1 MTTTQYQDL
10 LEHIPC
16 NLCGN
21 DNFDIIYPP
30 SYNLAKPEEITEVFR
45 SSGDDILLDQLVC
58 CRSCKLQ
65 YLTPRLKSSIII
77 DGYSAGEDPL
87 FVSQV
92 KAREKT
98 FLRAWQSIIGNKR
111 PPGRLLDVGTASGAF
126 LKVAKDHDWQ
136 IAGCEPNRWLTD
148 WCQKQYDITV
158 FPGTIFDMNLPD
170 NHFDIVS
177 LWDVLEHTTDPQAV
191 LKECRRVLKKD
202 GLLIVNYPDIG
213 SLVARMMRR
222 KWVFLLSIHLYYFTR
237 ATIKKLLTQAGF
249 HVTNTR
255 PHWQT
260 LELGYIILRMKPYLP
275 KVVNVA
281 EKLVKKLRME
291 NLAIPYWMGQTLV
304 IAKKV

>member
-1 MTTTQYQDL
+1 MTTTDYQDL

-16 NLCGN
+16 NLCGQ
-21 DNFDIIYPP
+21 DDFDIIYPP
-30 SYNLAKPEEITEVFR
+30 SYDLAKSDEITKVFR

-58 CRSCKLQ
+58 CRSCQLQ

-87 FVSQV
+87 FVSQAS
-92 KAREKT
+92 AREKT
-98 FLRAWQSIIGNKR
+98 FHSAWQSIIGRKR
-111 PPGRLLDVGTASGAF
+111 PAGRLLDVGTACGAF
-126 LKVAKDHDWQ
+126 LKVARDHGWQ
-136 IAGCEPNRWLTD
+136 IHGCEPNRWLTD
-148 WCQKQYDITV
+148 WCQKQYGITV

-170 NHFDIVS
+170 NHFDVVS

-191 LKECRRVLKKD
+191 LKECRRVLKQG

-213 SLVARMMRR
+213 SLVSRAMRR

-237 ATIKKLLTQAGF
+237 TTIRKLLTQVGF
-249 HVTNTR
+249 RVTTTR

-260 LELGYIILRMKPYLP
+260 LELGYIILRMKPYMP
-275 KVVNVA
+275 GVGDIM
-281 EKLVKKLRME
+281 EKIIKKLHIE